1 MLAGHGSVVSR
12 DEPRGQPDDDPD
24 GEFTLHDALAATG
37 EDAGTAAGRR
47 IDWDQALQTMDA
59 TRKAHGLTQ
68 AEVAAR
74 LGVCR
79 TWVSK
84 VESCEVGL
92 DLLGVI
98 RLCRVYGLKTATAVE
113 VMEKA

>member
-1 MLAGHGSVVSR
+1 MPSKQIH
-12 DEPRGQPDDDPD
+12 DRGYRQLVA
-24 GEFTLHDALAATG
+24 TLK
-37 EDAGTAAGRR
+37 
-47 IDWDQALQTMDA
+47 A

-84 VESCEVGL
+84 IESCEVGL
-92 DLLGVI
+92 DLLGLI

-113 VMEKA
+113 AMEKA

>member
-1 MLAGHGSVVSR
+1 MPSKQIH
-12 DEPRGQPDDDPD
+12 DRGYRQLVA
-24 GEFTLHDALAATG
+24 TLK
-37 EDAGTAAGRR
+37 
-47 IDWDQALQTMDA
+47 A
-59 TRKAHGLTQ
+59 TRKEQGLTQ

-84 VESCEVGL
+84 IESCEVGL

-98 RLCRVYGLKTATAVE
+98 RLCRAVYPAPHARASPPASSSRGCTASTSAASLPAPTPAAGPAWGATTTSVGG
-113 VMEKA
+113 

>member
-1 MLAGHGSVVSR
+1 MRAAAPFWCHAA
-12 DEPRGQPDDDPD
+12 P
-24 GEFTLHDALAATG
+24 ATG
-37 EDAGTAAGRR
+37 RKSQSSHAPKQIYDLGYRRMVGT
-47 IDWDQALQTMDA
+47 LKA

-68 AEVAAR
+68 AEVAAT

-92 DLLGVI
+92 DLLDLL
-98 RLCRVYGLKTATAVE
+98 RLCRVYGLKTATAVQT
-113 VMEKA
+113 MEKA